1 MLLFALYSDK
11 YSAREDMFSFYPKP
25 ILPWPEASRQ
35 LLLQSKPKKIASS
48 AWLQLVTAQSL
59 TTALSSLGQ
68 FKVRV
73 NYLGERRLSKREAL
87 GEEVPLIVYF
97 VREVELQLNNI
108 SVVCARSVVSP
119 TSRDWR
125 QFLDYGSRPLG
136 EKIFQ
141 RGIIRNPIRYGTICS
156 ATHPWWR
163 VARQYHRE
171 NISSLLVRQ
180 SAFFRKKDVQKQ
192 EAPHVLLSE
201 CFLPSLTLFLPSARL
216 FF

>member
-1 MLLFALYSDK
+1 MSNQSIRGVDAG
-11 YSAREDMFSFYPKP
+11 MFSFYPKP
-25 ILPWPEASRQ
+25 ISSWPEASRQ
-35 LLLQSKPKKIASS
+35 LLLQSKPKKIAAS
-48 AWLQLVTAQSL
+48 AWLRLVTAQSL
-59 TTALSSLGQ
+59 TKVLSSLGQ

-87 GEEVPLIVYF
+87 GEEIPLVVYF

-108 SVVCARSVVSP
+108 SVVCARSAVLL
-119 TSRDWR
+119 TSRYWR

-141 RGIIRNPIRYGTICS
+141 RGIMRSPIGYGTICS
-156 ATHPWWR
+156 ARHPWWP
-163 VARQYHRE
+163 VASQYQQRE

-180 SAFFRKKDVQKQ
+180 STFFRKKDVHKQ
-192 EAPHVLLSE
+192 AASHLLLSE
-201 CFLPSLTLFLPSARL
+201 CFLPSLTLFLPSARI